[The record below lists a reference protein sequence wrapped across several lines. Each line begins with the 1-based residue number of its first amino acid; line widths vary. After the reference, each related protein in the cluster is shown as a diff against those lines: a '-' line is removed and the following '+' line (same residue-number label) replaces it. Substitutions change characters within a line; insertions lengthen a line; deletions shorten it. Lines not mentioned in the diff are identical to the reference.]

1 MLKDLMHAI
10 FNEDVE
16 EDDEEPAKQEE
27 GTPEPVVA
35 QPQVLEDEE
44 VVKPEPIL
52 KEAASS
58 IETDPE
64 NFMNSPI
71 FEKAIIQPKPKKTT
85 IFQGLDIDSIA
96 QEEAK
101 PKQKVYKYDRHKS
114 VKVRRVAED
123 LDYQP
128 VLSPIF
134 GNVEDSKKEFDKVH
148 DAITLNKPEDEDF
161 SKILS
166 PMYGTYLP
174 SMQPADSI
182 PEYKV
187 EESKKN
193 MKLSEMLEKPK
204 KETNKQES
212 LFDKEGE

>member
-1 MLKDLMHAI
+1 MLAYGLLYGVDVVLCQGFQSAHGVFGREASVGIHAQLYLLLA
-10 FNEDVE
+10 VHLAYAL
-16 EDDEEPAKQEE
+16 DD
-27 GTPEPVVA
+27 
-35 QPQVLEDEE
+35 
-44 VVKPEPIL
+44 
-52 KEAASS
+52 
-58 IETDPE
+58 
-64 NFMNSPI
+64 
-71 FEKAIIQPKPKKTT
+71 
-85 IFQGLDIDSIA
+85 
-96 QEEAK
+96 
-101 PKQKVYKYDRHKS
+101 
-114 VKVRRVAED
+114 
-123 LDYQP
+123 
-128 VLSPIF
+128 SPIF

-193 MKLSEMLEKPK
+193 MNLSEMLEKPK

>member
-16 EDDEEPAKQEE
+16 EDDEEEVVEEPAKQEE
-27 GTPEPVVA
+27 VTPEPVVA
-35 QPQVLEDEE
+35 EPQVQEEE
-44 VVKPEPIL
+44 VVKSEPIL

-58 IETDPE
+58 IETD
-64 NFMNSPI
+64 
-71 FEKAIIQPKPKKTT
+71 
-85 IFQGLDIDSIA
+85 
-96 QEEAK
+96 
-101 PKQKVYKYDRHKS
+101 
-114 VKVRRVAED
+114 
-123 LDYQP
+123 QP
-128 VLSPIF
+128 VISPIF
-134 GNVEDSKKEFDKVH
+134 GNVEDSEKEFDKVH

-193 MKLSEMLEKPK
+193 MNLSEMLEKPK